1 MAGNAIP
8 KDETVLPLG
17 VVITAAGE
25 YTFAMPNGTEGII
38 VELIDY
44 EQGTSTNLLM
54 SDYTITLN
62 KGTFNQ
68 RFALRLKPDKVAT
81 SVEDITSDSNGDN
94 VRKLL
99 IDGVLYLVKDGAVYD
114 AQGHCVQ

>member
-1 MAGNAIP
+1 M
-8 KDETVLPLG
+8 
-17 VVITAAGE
+17 
-25 YTFAMPNGTEGII
+25 I

-54 SDYTITLN
+54 SDYTITLD

-68 RFALRLKPDKVAT
+68 RFALRLVPDKVAT
-81 SVEDITSDSNGDN
+81 SVEDITSGTNDNN

-114 AQGHCVQ
+114 AQGHAIR

>member
-1 MAGNAIP
+1 M
-8 KDETVLPLG
+8 
-17 VVITAAGE
+17 
-25 YTFAMPNGTEGII
+25 I

-54 SDYTITLN
+54 SDYTITLD

-68 RFALRLKPDKVAT
+68 RFALRLVPDKVAT
-81 SVEDITSDSNGDN
+81 SVEDITSGTNDNN

-99 IDGVLYLVKDGAVYD
+99 IDGVLYLQKGNNTYD
-114 AQGHCVQ
+114 AQGHAIR